1 MEAPPVIFSYKSNS
15 KLNLGLEVL
24 NKRNDNFHNLESIF
38 VEIDLSDE
46 LFFQKS
52 DHFIF
57 TSNNQLLLQSNNNTI
72 IQAYQYM
79 KPLAAMYQPYS
90 IHLSKNIPM
99 GAGLGGGSSNAA
111 ATLKALNDLWKIN
124 LSSDELCNI
133 ATKIGSDV
141 PFFINGKNQFI
152 KGRGDKLNPLSQL
165 KLAKYYI
172 LVIYPNIH
180 INTKWAYQALK
191 KGLEVPKRHN
201 KFLDSNYQV
210 NWQLLKND
218 FENVVFS
225 TYPEISKI
233 KEKLISRKVLYAGLS
248 GSGSTVYGI
257 FNNKE
262 DASSASSLFSSYKT
276 YLTSSIA

>member
-1 MEAPPVIFSYKSNS
+1 MEAPPIIFSYKSNS
-15 KLNLGLEVL
+15 KLNLGLHVL

-38 VEIDLSDE
+38 VEINLSDE

-57 TSNNQLLLQSNNNTI
+57 TSNHQLLLQSNNNTI

-79 KPLAAMYQPYS
+79 KPLAAMDQPYS
-90 IHLSKNIPM
+90 VHLSKNIPM

-111 ATLKALNDLWKIN
+111 ATLKALNELWKIN

-133 ATKIGSDV
+133 AAKIGSDV

-152 KGRGDKLNPLSQL
+152 KGRGDELNPLSKL
-165 KLAKYYI
+165 KLTQYYI
-172 LVIYPNIH
+172 LIIYPNIH
-180 INTKWAYQALK
+180 IDTKWAYQALK

-218 FENVVFS
+218 FESVVFS
-225 TYPEISKI
+225 TYPEISEI

-257 FNNKE
+257 FNSKE
-262 DASSASSLFSSYKT
+262 DSVSASSLFPSYKT